1 MNPASAALRILL
13 AEDNPGDVYLVREA
27 LRQHSIEHEL
37 VLAEDGMSA
46 WKLIDRVES
55 DGAKRFE
62 ICILDLNLP
71 VRDGL
76 ELAAHIRVGEGTRP
90 RTLIFIMSSSNSV
103 RERDAAV
110 QAGADYYFCKPS
122 NLEDFLRFGAILQ
135 DLWKTRQ
142 KEVQTSEGENRN
154 EQASYLDH

>member
-1 MNPASAALRILL
+1 MNPASVALRILL

-37 VLAEDGMSA
+37 VLAEDGLSA
-46 WKLIDRVES
+46 WKLID
-55 DGAKRFE
+55 GAKPDRAKDFD

-76 ELAAHIRVGEGTRP
+76 ELAARIRGSDGARP
-90 RTLIFIMSSSNSV
+90 RTLILVMSSSSST
-103 RERDAAV
+103 RERDAAL

-122 NLEDFLRFGAILQ
+122 NLEEFLGFGAILR
-135 DLWKTRQ
+135 DLWKARLR
-142 KEVQTSEGENRN
+142 ER
-154 EQASYLDH
+154 